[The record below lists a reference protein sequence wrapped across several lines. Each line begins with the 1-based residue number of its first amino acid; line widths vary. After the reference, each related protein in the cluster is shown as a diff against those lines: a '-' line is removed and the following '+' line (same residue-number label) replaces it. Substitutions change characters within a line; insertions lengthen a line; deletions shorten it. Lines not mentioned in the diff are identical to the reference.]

1 MRAKDIMTSPV
12 ITVTGDT
19 PLKDAAEILVT
30 REISALPVVDG
41 RGKLI
46 GILSEADIVP
56 LELTPDPRA
65 QMIPVPARAVAH
77 TVEEAMTRDVV
88 ALPED
93 AGISWIATLMLE
105 KHIKRIPIVSG
116 AFVVGIVSR
125 RDLLRVLIRSDAQIR
140 SDLQTLLDWEAAG
153 IGAYRVE
160 VANNVVTL
168 AGPHDDISRKS
179 AALLARTIPGV
190 VEVTFTDVV

>member
-12 ITVTGDT
+12 TMVTGDT

-77 TVEEAMTRDVV
+77 IVEEAMTRDVV

-93 AGISWIATLMLE
+93 AGISWIATLLLE

-116 AFVVGIVSR
+116 EFVVGIVSR
-125 RDLLRVLIRSDAQIR
+125 RDLLRVLIRSDAQIH
-140 SDLQTLLDWEAAG
+140 SDLQTLLDRETAG

-160 VANNVVTL
+160 VSNGAVTL
-168 AGPHDDISRKS
+168 AGSRDDISRKS